1 MGRIAAPG
9 ICIFTAMNRL
19 SLFLLFIVPAI
30 ANAQNCTLKD
40 EKDRFNQDPRL
51 TTGFVSLGG
60 GSDKFM
66 LSISADKKEIDYFFA
81 LDNSTMCF
89 NDISRAIVTF
99 DNKAKG
105 NFKNGGTTNCK
116 AYFHFI
122 FPNQQNLNAHLIN
135 ISKKRIATIQF
146 TDTDNNKKI
155 ITVRPEDQ
163 DKIMLLTTCVLAE
176 LEKLRVDTWKP
187 KQ

>member
-1 MGRIAAPG
+1 MKH
-9 ICIFTAMNRL
+9 L
-19 SLFLLFIVPAI
+19 LFLLILAPNFIM
-30 ANAQNCTLKD
+30 AQDCTLKN

-60 GSDKFM
+60 GNDKFL

-81 LDNSTMCF
+81 LDNSVMCF
-89 NDISRAIVTF
+89 NDISRVMVTF
-99 DNKAKG
+99 VSKQRG

-116 AYFHFI
+116 GYFHFV
-122 FPNQQNLNAHLIN
+122 FPNQPNLNPNLTN
-135 ISKKRIATIQF
+135 LSQKKIATIQF

-155 ITVRPEDQ
+155 LTLTPKDQ
-163 DKIMLLTTCVLAE
+163 DAILQLTTCVLAE

>member
-1 MGRIAAPG
+1 MKH
-9 ICIFTAMNRL
+9 L
-19 SLFLLFIVPAI
+19 LFLLVLAPNFIM
-30 ANAQNCTLKD
+30 AQDCTLKN

-51 TTGFVSLGG
+51 TTGFISLGG
-60 GSDKFM
+60 GNDKFL

-81 LDNSTMCF
+81 LDNSAMCF
-89 NDISRAIVTF
+89 NDISRVMVTF
-99 DNKAKG
+99 VSKQRG

-116 AYFHFI
+116 GYFHFV
-122 FPNQQNLNAHLIN
+122 FPNQPNLNPNLTN
-135 ISKKRIATIQF
+135 LSQKKIATIQF

-155 ITVRPEDQ
+155 LTLTPKDQ
-163 DKIMLLTTCVLAE
+163 DTIVQLTTCVLAE

>member
-1 MGRIAAPG
+1 M
-9 ICIFTAMNRL
+9 
-19 SLFLLFIVPAI
+19 
-30 ANAQNCTLKD
+30 AQDCMLKN

-51 TTGFVSLGG
+51 TTGFVSFGG
-60 GSDKFM
+60 GNDKFL

-81 LDNSTMCF
+81 LDHSATCF
-89 NDISRAIVTF
+89 NDISRVMVTF
-99 DNKAKG
+99 VSKQRA

-116 AYFHFI
+116 GYFHFV
-122 FPNQQNLNAHLIN
+122 FPNQQNLNPNLTN
-135 ISKKRIATIQF
+135 LSQKKIATIQF

-155 ITVRPEDQ
+155 LTITPQDQ
-163 DKIMLLTTCVLAE
+163 DKIIQLTTCVLAE